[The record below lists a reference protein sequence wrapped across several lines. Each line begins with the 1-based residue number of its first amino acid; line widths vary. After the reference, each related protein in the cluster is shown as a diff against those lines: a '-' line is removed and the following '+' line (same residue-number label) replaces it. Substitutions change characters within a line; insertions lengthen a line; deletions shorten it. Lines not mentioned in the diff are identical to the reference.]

1 MWKDIVFCIII
12 IVVIITLDFFI
23 QDYIKNSAEEMT
35 MKLDS
40 LKQEVSNKEEDK
52 INEVDTKEVRE
63 TWEEKYKIL
72 ASVIEHDELEKV
84 EKNKKIVPTIYV
96 VNSFDASFEA
106 YSDSV
111 STILT
116 GIYSALENNELSE
129 AISELDESIF
139 ILRHIKDKYSF
150 KIENVF

>member
-12 IVVIITLDFFI
+12 IVVIIVLDFFI
-23 QDYIKNSAEEMT
+23 QEYIKNSAEEMT
-35 MKLDS
+35 IKLGN
-40 LKQEVSNKEEDK
+40 LKQEVSKKNEDK
-52 INEVDTKEVRE
+52 INEVDTREVRE

-84 EKNKKIVPTIYV
+84 EKN
-96 VNSFDASFEA
+96 
-106 YSDSV
+106 
-111 STILT
+111 LT
-116 GIYSALENNELSE
+116 GIYSALESKELPD
-129 AISELDESIF
+129 AISELDESMF

>member
-1 MWKDIVFCIII
+1 MWRDIVFCIII
-12 IVVIITLDFFI
+12 IVIIITVDFFI
-23 QDYIKNSAEEMT
+23 QDYIKNSAEDMT
-35 MKLDS
+35 VKLDD
-40 LKQEVSNKEEDK
+40 LKREVSNKEEEK

-63 TWEEKYKIL
+63 TWEERYKIL

-84 EKNKKIVPTIYV
+84 EKN
-96 VNSFDASFEA
+96 
-106 YSDSV
+106 
-111 STILT
+111 LT

-129 AISELDESIF
+129 AISELDESMF

>member
-12 IVVIITLDFFI
+12 IIAIVTVDFFI

-35 MKLDS
+35 LKLDS
-40 LKQEVSNKEEDK
+40 LKQEVANKEEDE

-63 TWEEKYKIL
+63 TWEERYKIL

-84 EKNKKIVPTIYV
+84 EKN
-96 VNSFDASFEA
+96 
-106 YSDSV
+106 
-111 STILT
+111 LT
-116 GIYSALENNELSE
+116 GIYSALESNELSE
-129 AISELDESIF
+129 AISELDESMF

>member
-1 MWKDIVFCIII
+1 MWRDIVFCIII
-12 IVVIITLDFFI
+12 IIVIVALDFFI

-35 MKLDS
+35 SKLDN
-40 LKQEVSNKEEDK
+40 LKQEVSDKEEDK

-84 EKNKKIVPTIYV
+84 EKN
-96 VNSFDASFEA
+96 
-106 YSDSV
+106 
-111 STILT
+111 LT
-116 GIYSALENNELSE
+116 GIYSALESNELSDV
-129 AISELDESIF
+129 ISELDESMF

>member
-1 MWKDIVFCIII
+1 MWRDIIFCIII
-12 IVVIITLDFFI
+12 IIVIITVDFFI

-35 MKLDS
+35 VKLDK
-40 LKQEVSNKEEDK
+40 LKQEVSDKEEEK

-63 TWEEKYKIL
+63 TWEERYKIL

-84 EKNKKIVPTIYV
+84 EKN
-96 VNSFDASFEA
+96 
-106 YSDSV
+106 
-111 STILT
+111 LT
-116 GIYSALENNELSE
+116 GIYSALESKELSE
-129 AISELDESIF
+129 VISELDESMF

>member
-1 MWKDIVFCIII
+1 MKFNNAKTQIFFKRIVYLERNDSIKVWKDIIFCIII
-12 IVVIITLDFFI
+12 IIVIITVDFFI

-35 MKLDS
+35 VKLDK
-40 LKQEVSNKEEDK
+40 LKQEVSDKEEEK

-63 TWEEKYKIL
+63 TWEERYKIL

-84 EKNKKIVPTIYV
+84 EKN
-96 VNSFDASFEA
+96 
-106 YSDSV
+106 
-111 STILT
+111 LT
-116 GIYSALENNELSE
+116 GIYSALESKELSE
-129 AISELDESIF
+129 VISELDESMF

>member
-1 MWKDIVFCIII
+1 MWRDIVFCIII
-12 IVVIITLDFFI
+12 IVVIITVDFFI

-35 MKLDS
+35 VKLDS
-40 LKQEVSNKEEDK
+40 LKQEVLNKGEEK

-63 TWEEKYKIL
+63 TWEERYKIL

-84 EKNKKIVPTIYV
+84 EKN
-96 VNSFDASFEA
+96 
-106 YSDSV
+106 
-111 STILT
+111 LT
-116 GIYSALENNELSE
+116 GIYSTLESKELSE
-129 AISELDESIF
+129 VISELDESMF

>member
-1 MWKDIVFCIII
+1 MLYEGMIVRMWRDIVFCIII
-12 IVVIITLDFFI
+12 IVVIITVDFFI

-35 MKLDS
+35 VKLDS
-40 LKQEVSNKEEDK
+40 LKQEVLNKGEEK

-63 TWEEKYKIL
+63 TWEERYKIL

-84 EKNKKIVPTIYV
+84 EKN
-96 VNSFDASFEA
+96 
-106 YSDSV
+106 
-111 STILT
+111 LT
-116 GIYSALENNELSE
+116 GIYSALESKELSE
-129 AISELDESIF
+129 VISELDESMF

>member
-1 MWKDIVFCIII
+1 MWRDIVFCIII
-12 IVVIITLDFFI
+12 IVIIITVDFFI
-23 QDYIKNSAEEMT
+23 QDYIKNSAEDMT
-35 MKLDS
+35 VKLDD
-40 LKQEVSNKEEDK
+40 LKREVSNKEEEK

-84 EKNKKIVPTIYV
+84 EKN
-96 VNSFDASFEA
+96 
-106 YSDSV
+106 
-111 STILT
+111 LT
-116 GIYSALENNELSE
+116 GIYSALESKELPD
-129 AISELDESIF
+129 AISELDESMF